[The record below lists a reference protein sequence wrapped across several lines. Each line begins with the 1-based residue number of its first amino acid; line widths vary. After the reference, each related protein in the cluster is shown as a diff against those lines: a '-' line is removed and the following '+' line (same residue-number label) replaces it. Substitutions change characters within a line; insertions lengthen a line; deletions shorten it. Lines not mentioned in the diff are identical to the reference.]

1 MRKILLL
8 NGPNLALLGTRE
20 PEIYG
25 RTTLADIVAQV
36 TAAARGKGIEVDAFQ
51 SDVEGE
57 LVAAIGRARGAYDGV
72 ILNPAACTHTSV
84 ALRDAIKASGVP
96 TVEVHLSNV
105 YAREG
110 YRHESLTAGVCAG
123 QICGFGPTGYLLA
136 LEALLTSRAT
146 VRARTSSA

>member
-1 MRKILLL
+1 MKKILLM

-25 RTTLADIVAQV
+25 RTTLADIVETV
-36 TAAARGKGIEVDAFQ
+36 KAAAKAKGIEVDAFQ

-57 LVAAIGRARGAYDGV
+57 LVSAIGRARGVYDGI
-72 ILNPAACTHTSV
+72 ILNPAAYTHTSV
-84 ALRDAIKASGVP
+84 ALHDAIKASGVP

-110 YRHESLTAGVCAG
+110 YRHESLTEGVCAG
-123 QICGFGPTGYLLA
+123 QICGFGPTGYILA
-136 LEALLTSRAT
+136 LEAL
-146 VRARTSSA
+146 SAQKA

>member
-1 MRKILLL
+1 MKKILLL

-25 RTTLADIVAQV
+25 RTTLADIVALV
-36 TAAARGKGIEVDAFQ
+36 TDAAHGKGIEVDAFQ
-51 SDVEGE
+51 SDIEGE
-57 LVAAIGRARGAYDGV
+57 LVSAIGRARGVYNGI
-72 ILNPAACTHTSV
+72 ILNPAAYTHTSV
-84 ALRDAIKASGVP
+84 ALHDAIKASGVP

-123 QICGFGPTGYLLA
+123 QICGFGPTGYILA
-136 LEALLTSRAT
+136 LEALS
-146 VRARTSSA
+146 ARKA

>member
-1 MRKILLL
+1 MKKILLL
-8 NGPNLALLGTRE
+8 NGPNIALLGTRE

-25 RTTLADIVAQV
+25 RTTLADIVALV
-36 TAAARGKGIEVDAFQ
+36 TEAARGKGIEVDAFQ

-57 LVAAIGRARGAYDGV
+57 LVSAIGRARGVYDGI
-72 ILNPAACTHTSV
+72 ILNPAAYTHTSV
-84 ALRDAIKASGVP
+84 ALHDAIKASGVP

-123 QICGFGPTGYLLA
+123 QICGFGPTGYILA
-136 LEALLTSRAT
+136 LEAL
-146 VRARTSSA
+146 SAQKA

>member
-1 MRKILLL
+1 MKKILVL

-25 RTTLADIVAQV
+25 RTTLADIVTLV
-36 TAAARGKGIEVDAFQ
+36 TAAAQEKNIAVDAFQ

-57 LVAAIGRARGAYDGV
+57 LVTAIGRARGVYDGI
-72 ILNPAACTHTSV
+72 ILNPAAYTHTSV
-84 ALRDAIKASGVP
+84 ALHDAIKACGVP

-123 QICGFGPTGYLLA
+123 QICGFGPMGYLLA
-136 LEALLTSRAT
+136 LEALSRG
-146 VRARTSSA
+146 R

>member
-1 MRKILLL
+1 MAKRILLL

-25 RTTLADIVAQV
+25 TTTLADIVSA
-36 TAAARGKGIEVDAFQ
+36 TRAAAEARGWTLDAFQ

-57 LVAAIGRARGAYDGV
+57 LAHAICQARGAYDG
-72 ILNPAACTHTSV
+72 IIINPAAYTHTSV
-84 ALRDAIKASGVP
+84 AIHDAIKACEVP

-110 YRHESLTAGVCAG
+110 YRHESLTAPSCVG
-123 QICGFGPTGYLLA
+123 QICGFGAKGYLLA
-136 LEALLTSRAT
+136 LEALA
-146 VRARTSSA
+146 

>member
-1 MRKILLL
+1 MKKILLL

-25 RTTLADIVAQV
+25 RTTLADIVALV
-36 TAAARGKGIEVDAFQ
+36 TAAAQEKGISVDAFQ

-57 LVAAIGRARGAYDGV
+57 LVAAIGRARGVYDGI
-72 ILNPAACTHTSV
+72 ILNPAAYTHTSV
-84 ALRDAIKASGVP
+84 ALHDAIKASGVP

-123 QICGFGPTGYLLA
+123 QICGFGPAGYVLA
-136 LEALLTSRAT
+136 LEALSRG
-146 VRARTSSA
+146 R

>member
-1 MRKILLL
+1 MKKILVL

-25 RTTLADIVAQV
+25 RTSLADVVALV
-36 TAAARGKGIEVDAFQ
+36 TAAAREKGIEVDAFQ

-57 LVAAIGRARGAYDGV
+57 LVAAIGRARGVYDGI
-72 ILNPAACTHTSV
+72 ILNPAAYTHTSV
-84 ALRDAIKASGVP
+84 ALHDAIKASGVP

-123 QICGFGPTGYLLA
+123 QICGFGPAGYVLA
-136 LEALLTSRAT
+136 LEALSRG
-146 VRARTSSA
+146 R

>member
-1 MRKILLL
+1 MKKILLL

-25 RTTLADIVAQV
+25 RTTLADIVALV
-36 TAAARGKGIEVDAFQ
+36 TEAARGKGIEVDAFQ

-57 LVAAIGRARGAYDGV
+57 LVAAIGRARGVYDGI
-72 ILNPAACTHTSV
+72 ILNPAAYTHTSV
-84 ALRDAIKASGVP
+84 ALHDAIKASGVP

-110 YRHESLTAGVCAG
+110 YRHESLTAGVCVG

-136 LEALLTSRAT
+136 LDAL
-146 VRARTSSA
+146 ARIS

>member
-1 MRKILLL
+1 MKKILLL

-25 RTTLADIVAQV
+25 RTTLADIVEALK
-36 TAAARGKGIEVDAFQ
+36 AAAREKGIAVDAFQ

-57 LVAAIGRARGAYDGV
+57 LVAAIGRARGVYDGI
-72 ILNPAACTHTSV
+72 ILNPAAYTHTSV
-84 ALRDAIKASGVP
+84 ALHDAIKASGVP

-110 YRHESLTAGVCAG
+110 YRHESLTAGVCVG
-123 QICGFGPTGYLLA
+123 QICGFGPAGYVLA
-136 LEALLTSRAT
+136 LEALSRG
-146 VRARTSSA
+146 R

>member
-1 MRKILLL
+1 MKKILLL

-25 RTTLADIVAQV
+25 RTTLADIVALV
-36 TAAARGKGIEVDAFQ
+36 TAAAQEKGISVDAFQ

-57 LVAAIGRARGAYDGV
+57 LVAAIGRARGVYDGI
-72 ILNPAACTHTSV
+72 ILNPAAYTHTSV
-84 ALRDAIKASGVP
+84 ALHDAIKASGVP

-123 QICGFGPTGYLLA
+123 QVCGFGPTGYLLA
-136 LEALLTSRAT
+136 LEAL
-146 VRARTSSA
+146 ARIS

>member
-1 MRKILLL
+1 MKKILLL

-25 RTTLADIVAQV
+25 RTTLADIVALV
-36 TAAARGKGIEVDAFQ
+36 TAAAREKGMGLDAFQ

-57 LVAAIGRARGAYDGV
+57 LVSAIGRARGVYDGI
-72 ILNPAACTHTSV
+72 ILNPAAYTHTSV
-84 ALRDAIKASGVP
+84 ALHDAIKASGVP

-136 LEALLTSRAT
+136 LDAL
-146 VRARTSSA
+146 ARIS

>member
-1 MRKILLL
+1 MKKILLM

-25 RTTLADIVAQV
+25 RTTLADIVALV
-36 TAAARGKGIEVDAFQ
+36 TAAAREKGIAVDAFQ

-57 LVAAIGRARGAYDGV
+57 LVAAIGRARGVYDGI
-72 ILNPAACTHTSV
+72 ILNPAAYTHTSV
-84 ALRDAIKASGVP
+84 ALHDAIKASGVP

-110 YRHESLTAGVCAG
+110 FRHESLTAGVCVG
-123 QICGFGPTGYLLA
+123 QICGFGPAGYLRAIDALA
-136 LEALLTSRAT
+136 RM
-146 VRARTSSA
+146 AR

>member
-1 MRKILLL
+1 MKKILLL

-25 RTTLADIVAQV
+25 RTTLADIVALV
-36 TAAARGKGIEVDAFQ
+36 TEAARGKGIEVDAFQ

-57 LVAAIGRARGAYDGV
+57 LVRAIGQARGVYDGIV
-72 ILNPAACTHTSV
+72 INPAAYTHTSV
-84 ALRDAIKASGVP
+84 ALHDAIKASEVP

-110 YRHESLTAGVCAG
+110 YRHESHEPV
-123 QICGFGPTGYLLA
+123 P
-136 LEALLTSRAT
+136 EALSAVGDTFLVDH
-146 VRARTSSA
+146 VRVFDVI

>member
-1 MRKILLL
+1 MKKILLL

-25 RTTLADIVAQV
+25 RTTLADIVALV
-36 TAAARGKGIEVDAFQ
+36 TATAREKGIAVDAFQ

-57 LVAAIGRARGAYDGV
+57 LVAAIGRARGVYDGI
-72 ILNPAACTHTSV
+72 ILNPAAYTHTSV
-84 ALRDAIKASGVP
+84 ALHDAIKASGVP

-136 LEALLTSRAT
+136 LDAL
-146 VRARTSSA
+146 ARIS

>member
-1 MRKILLL
+1 MKKILVL

-25 RTTLADIVAQV
+25 RTSLADVVALV
-36 TAAARGKGIEVDAFQ
+36 TAAAREKGIEVDAFQ

-57 LVAAIGRARGAYDGV
+57 LVAAIGRARGVYDGI
-72 ILNPAACTHTSV
+72 ILNPAAYTHMSV
-84 ALRDAIKASGVP
+84 ALHDAIKASGVP

-123 QICGFGPTGYLLA
+123 QICGFGPAGYVLA
-136 LEALLTSRAT
+136 LEALSRG
-146 VRARTSSA
+146 R